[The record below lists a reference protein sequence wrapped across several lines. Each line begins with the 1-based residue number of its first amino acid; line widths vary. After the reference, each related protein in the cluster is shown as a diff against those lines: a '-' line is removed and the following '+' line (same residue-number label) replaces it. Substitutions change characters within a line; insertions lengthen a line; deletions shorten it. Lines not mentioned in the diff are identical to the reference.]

1 VLQWAQHSHCRF
13 FSFDPLVVR
22 IRYGWRNEL
31 HGITLTWLGCYKSPS
46 ASLPPFATRSTVVA
60 AIVRGVRFGA
70 NLAICILPRLLQPLA
85 TPSAFNK
92 HRSKRANGALSNI
105 RPGPSC
111 EGKENADTGDRRK
124 GDGTRIATNAA
135 DIRKGMVNFVFLKK
149 CLELLQM
156 FISSW
161 MQSA

>member
-1 VLQWAQHSHCRF
+1 M
-13 FSFDPLVVR
+13 D
-22 IRYGWRNEL
+22 
-31 HGITLTWLGCYKSPS
+31 K
-46 ASLPPFATRSTVVA
+46 
-60 AIVRGVRFGA
+60 VRGRFEGGWSWIRGERCPASCSSSLRFRFREDADRFGA

-92 HRSKRANGALSNI
+92 PRSKRANGALSNI